1 MANTPCQR
9 IQQIIHI
16 LRIILIVAIIAIVD
30 YLVIT
35 YFNTLLWPNLWPIPA
50 LIIVGIGV
58 SLWMWFP
65 EIGRNVWTLRLAGV
79 LLIFTGHSYLI
90 ESLQIALKQPSIVSW
105 MHLIGFTG
113 VFLVLLINYVN
124 QIRPRDNKIPP
135 PLPTKLPYV
144 AMVVPTYG
152 EPYEVVEKTVVSL
165 KKMDYPKHL
174 TAIVV
179 SDDGR
184 RPELQRMAEGHGV
197 LYNAG
202 PQKDAKAGNL
212 NSALHFLERAFPQAE
227 LVLTQDADE
236 VVHSSL
242 LKKVVGYFHDP
253 RVAFVQTP
261 KEVLTPKG
269 DPFGTRDR
277 IFFDIL
283 QVGRNGCNAAFAC
296 GSGVVWRIN
305 AVKSI
310 GGYVTWN
317 VVEDLT
323 TSYFLHSAGFRSA
336 YHNEKLSVGL
346 APDDIPTLLKQ
357 RGTWAIDT
365 WRLFLFDNPLFK
377 RGLTLAQR
385 LQYLELGLFYM
396 MSTFFMPLLMFVPI
410 ISLLTGKFV
419 PITASVMLP
428 WMTVSV
434 LYYVVLSRGRILYIV
449 RMWQY
454 LLGHWPT
461 YTKAFLI
468 ALGSRFKKPK
478 YVVTRKTRDNGFY
491 AHYLWAQ
498 FIYLFLGM
506 AAIIQGIFAPY
517 EVALETRL
525 INIGILLF
533 FMFMMSGICRA
544 AFYGARPIDFSGAMQ
559 FFERDSN
566 QVSNTQQ
573 LT

>member
-1 MANTPCQR
+1 MATPRRIQR
-9 IQQIIHI
+9 ITHI
-16 LRIILIVAIIAIVD
+16 LRILLIISIIAIMD

-35 YFNTLLWPNLWPIPA
+35 YFNTLLWPNLWPVPA
-50 LIIVGIGV
+50 LVIVGVG
-58 SLWMWFP
+58 LALFMWFP
-65 EIGRNVWTLRLAGV
+65 EIGRSVWTLRLAGV
-79 LLIFTGHSYLI
+79 FLIFTGHSYLI
-90 ESLQIALKQPSIVSW
+90 ESLQIALEQPTIVGW
-105 MHLIGFTG
+105 AHLIGFSG
-113 VFLVLLINYVN
+113 VFVVLLINYIN
-124 QIRPRDNKIPP
+124 QLRPRDNKTAP
-135 PLPTKLPYV
+135 PLPATLPYV
-144 AMVVPTYG
+144 ALVVPTYG

-174 TAIVV
+174 TA
-179 SDDGR
+179 
-184 RPELQRMAEGHGV
+184 MAEGHGV

-212 NSALHFLERAFPQAE
+212 NSALRFLERAYPQAE

-236 VVHSSL
+236 VVHPSL
-242 LKKVVGYFHDP
+242 LKKVVGYFSDP
-253 RVAFVQTP
+253 NVAFVQTP
-261 KEVLTPKG
+261 KEVLTPKA

-296 GSGVVWRIN
+296 GSGVVWRIQ

-310 GGYVTWN
+310 GGFVIWN

-323 TSYFLHSAGFRSA
+323 TSYWLHSAGYRSE

-346 APDDIPTLLKQ
+346 APDDIPGLLKQ
-357 RGTWAIDT
+357 RGTWAVDT

-377 RGLTLAQR
+377 RGLTFAQR
-385 LQYLELGLFYM
+385 LQYLELGMFYL

-410 ISLLTGKFV
+410 ISLLTGVFV
-419 PITASVMLP
+419 PISASVMLP

-434 LYYVVLSRGRILYIV
+434 LYYVVLSRGQSLYIL

-461 YTKAFLI
+461 YTKAFFL
-468 ALGSRFKKPK
+468 AVRSRFKKPK
-478 YVVTRKTRDNGFY
+478 YVVTRKTRDSGFY

-498 FIYLFLGM
+498 FLYLVLGTV
-506 AAIIQGIFAPY
+506 AIIYTLFAPY
-517 EVALETRL
+517 EVVLETRL

-544 AFYGARPIDFSGAMQ
+544 AFYGRRPIDFSSASK
-559 FFERDSN
+559 FFERDAN
-566 QVSNTQQ
+566 PVSSKP
-573 LT
+573 